1 MMKHQRSNTVSL
13 AVNNAGAPSNES
25 PPPLPSGKGK
35 KVASS
40 NIHKIREFE
49 LEQVVLSEEFDILQ
63 IVGEGWF
70 GKILLVEHRVTDTEM
85 VLKALPKPYVTLK
98 DFYTEFH
105 YGLHLGS
112 HKNIITTYDVAFE
125 TPGFYVFSQEYAPL
139 GDLTS
144 NVSETGIGELY
155 SKRVAKQLAAAL
167 GFVHM
172 KDLVHRDVKLDNVLV
187 FKSDFSRVKLCDF
200 GETRKTGTLVRR
212 RNEWL
217 PYSPPDVLERNTDET
232 YKAET
237 SQDIWQFAIVVFVC
251 LTGCLPWQKAAP
263 DDPRY
268 SRYLYWINSTG
279 VLMPIRQ
286 PKLFKILS
294 NKAQRWFRKFLEPR
308 PDKRPKD
315 LGEMY
320 KYVEDRWLARSL
332 TSNTNDAWSE
342 EDGLCPS
349 MYSFHSSA
357 DEKNKLLQTLTQYG
371 IETTVDRGAK
381 KDRIKAWIQ
390 SSVIEEDRDEDEE
403 EDRRDSAREVNTRNL
418 AREGNA
424 RNSTRNPSS
433 DSRSVSK

>member
-85 VLKALPKPYVTLK
+85 VLKALPKPYVALK

-155 SKRVAKQLAAAL
+155 SKRVAKQ
-167 GFVHM
+167 FV
-172 KDLVHRDVKLDNVLV
+172 
-187 FKSDFSRVKLCDF
+187 
-200 GETRKTGTLVRR
+200 
-212 RNEWL
+212 
-217 PYSPPDVLERNTDET
+217 Y
-232 YKAET
+232 
-237 SQDIWQFAIVVFVC
+237 FV
-251 LTGCLPWQKAAP
+251 
-263 DDPRY
+263 
-268 SRYLYWINSTG
+268 YLYWINSTG

-403 EDRRDSAREVNTRNL
+403 EERRNSASREVNTRNL
-418 AREGNA
+418 ASREGNA